1 MVYRKQ
7 SHHPNSVNWEA
18 EEAQTKKK
26 GAKTAQGFSDKH
38 IYFLH
43 LGGWCLSSGPDMAVI
58 ADPAHGI
65 SSFYL
70 RSMLKIQGIEKYHS

>member
-43 LGGWCLSSGPDMAVI
+43 LGGWCLSSGPDTAVI
-58 ADPAHGI
+58 ADPSPRYI
-65 SSFYL
+65 IILS
-70 RSMLKIQGIEKYHS
+70 KINAKDSRH